1 MWHRINKSSG
11 GSPGLEINLK
21 LPVLVIA
28 DYAKMLQVIGNLL
41 KQLGIR
47 NVDEAFGGI
56 TALELLRVKNYSLI
70 IAEDVMAP
78 IGGLDVMREVRGDS
92 KLKITPFL
100 LITDQQAGLDRSA
113 LLDFECFNYIQRP
126 FNAAG
131 LKSKIVDLVCDF

>member
-1 MWHRINKSSG
+1 MIISAMEVKKARAVTRELAEQTIVIASMIKHFLTLCMRCPFAWCGIE
-11 GSPGLEINLK
+11 LINLLEVRQAWKLFK

-28 DYAKMLQVIGNLL
+28 DYAKMLQIIGNLL

-78 IGGLDVMREVRGDS
+78 IGGLM
-92 KLKITPFL
+92 
-100 LITDQQAGLDRSA
+100 
-113 LLDFECFNYIQRP
+113 
-126 FNAAG
+126 
-131 LKSKIVDLVCDF
+131 